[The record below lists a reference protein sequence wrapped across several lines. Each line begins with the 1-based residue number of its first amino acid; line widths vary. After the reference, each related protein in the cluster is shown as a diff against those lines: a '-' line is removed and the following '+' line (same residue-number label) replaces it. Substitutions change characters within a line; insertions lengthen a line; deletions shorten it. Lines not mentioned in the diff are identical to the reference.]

1 MARAFQPE
9 RRDLAGLR
17 PDAPSRLTN
26 MQHNRKYAM
35 RKIHPEFA
43 YQSREL
49 EGQIDGILG
58 DPPNRKNYQMMQ
70 SALAS
75 EYAGGGGIEDVNM
88 MSFALVDH
96 ISFSNPKGL
105 LREAAE
111 YEGGNP
117 EQVFAMACCEGD
129 AAAMYRAMTDN
140 HPELARQAIITAFL
154 FKNQRKW
161 DDEDQSLEQLS
172 RNDEGDDEHDEDSV
186 TDDFAQMFDQEDKH
200 E

>member
-1 MARAFQPE
+1 
-9 RRDLAGLR
+9 
-17 PDAPSRLTN
+17 
-26 MQHNRKYAM
+26 M
-35 RKIHPEFA
+35 RKVHPEFA

-49 EGQIDGILG
+49 EGQIEGILG

-70 SALAS
+70 SALAG

-96 ISFSNPKGL
+96 ITFSNPKGL

-111 YEGGNP
+111 YDGGNP
-117 EQVFAMACCEGD
+117 EQVFAMAACEGE
-129 AAAMYRAMTDN
+129 AAAMYQAMTDN

-161 DDEDQSLEQLS
+161 EDDDQSLEQLS
-172 RNDEGDDEHDEDSV
+172 RNDEGDDEHEEDGV
-186 TDDFAQMFDQEDKH
+186 TDDFAQMFDQE